1 MRKINTTAINIALI
15 LLLTIPL
22 SAMGGKL
29 YRWVDADGRVQYSD
43 RVPPSQQSKEH
54 TRLDGISGMELEK
67 IKAARSKEEIENE
80 LAREKALKRLRAE
93 QQRLID
99 KQKAAD
105 RVLLRTFRSEDD
117 IKMARD
123 GKLTAIDVHIQVI
136 RGNIKRLKNRLEDL
150 QKSAADIERQGKKP
164 SQHFLDDMTSLRQQI
179 KDAYASII
187 VKERDKDT
195 IWASHEDDLKRFR
208 TLKKLQPEK
217 PGITPSQQSASLLET
232 VVKCPDTESCDKAWK
247 KANAYVERHATTRL
261 QLASDII
268 LLTRMPIQDD
278 EFSLTVSRI
287 ADKEGGEGAEIF
299 LDLQCKNS
307 PGGEKFCKTDKV
319 KNIRSNFRSAIA
331 P

>member
-1 MRKINTTAINIALI
+1 
-15 LLLTIPL
+15 
-22 SAMGGKL
+22 MGGKL
-29 YRWVDADGRVQYSD
+29 YRWVDEDGRVQYSD
-43 RVPPSQQSKEH
+43 RVPPSQQSKGH
-54 TRLDGISGMELEK
+54 SRLDDSGIELEK
-67 IKAARSKEEIENE
+67 VKAARSKEEVEAE

-93 QQRLID
+93 QQRLIE

-136 RGNIKRLKNRLEDL
+136 RGNIKRLKSRLEDL
-150 QKSAADIERQGKKP
+150 QKGAADLERQGKKP
-164 SQHFLDDMTSLRQQI
+164 SQHYLDDMASLRQQI

-195 IWASHEDDLKRFR
+195 IWAKHEDDLKRFR

-217 PGITPSQQSASLLET
+217 PGTTPSQQEASLLET
-232 VVKCPDTESCDKAWK
+232 VVKCPNTKSCNTAWEKAT
-247 KANAYVERHATTRL
+247 AYIEQHATTHL

-268 LLTRMPIQDD
+268 LLTRSPIQDD

-287 ADKEGGEGAEIF
+287 ADKEGEGAEIF

-307 PGGEKFCKTDKV
+307 PGGKKFCKTDKV
-319 KNIRSNFRSAIA
+319 KAIRSNFRPALT

>member
-1 MRKINTTAINIALI
+1 MRKINITAISIALI
-15 LLLTIPL
+15 LLLTLPL

-43 RVPPSQQSKEH
+43 RVPPEQQARGHS
-54 TRLDGISGMELEK
+54 RLDESGIELEK
-67 IKAARSKEEIENE
+67 VKAARSKEAIQED

-93 QQRLID
+93 QQRLIES
-99 KQKAAD
+99 QKAAD
-105 RVLLRTFRSEDD
+105 RVLLRTFRAEDD

-150 QKSAADIERQGKKP
+150 QKGAADMERQGKKA
-164 SQHFLDDMTSLRQQI
+164 SLNYLNDMTSLHQQI

-195 IWASHEDDLKRFR
+195 IWANHEDDLRRFR

-217 PGITPSQQSASLLET
+217 PGITPSQQTASLLET
-232 VVKCPDTESCDKAWK
+232 VVQCPDTESCDLAWK
-247 KANAYVERHATTRL
+247 KATAYVELHATTRL

-268 LLTRMPIQDD
+268 LLTRTPIQDD

-287 ADKEGGEGAEIF
+287 AEKKGTGAEIF
-299 LDLQCKNS
+299 LDLLCKNS
-307 PGGEKFCKTDKV
+307 PGGEKFCLSDKI
-319 KNIRSNFRSAIA
+319 KNIRSNFRPALT